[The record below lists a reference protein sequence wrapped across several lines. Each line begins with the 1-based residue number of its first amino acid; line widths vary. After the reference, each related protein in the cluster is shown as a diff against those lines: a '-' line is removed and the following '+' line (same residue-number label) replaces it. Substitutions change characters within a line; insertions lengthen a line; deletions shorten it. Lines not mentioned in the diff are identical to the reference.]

1 MAEKHKNAA
10 LGFTVKSGWACAV
23 LLAGSADAP
32 EVVDCR
38 RIELSDPDIPESRQP
53 HHDGFGTARAEGR
66 ELTRLVT
73 SVERFGRESVDV
85 LLGEYQKG
93 GHRLRGVGVVV
104 GSLIDPAK
112 LGNSHVRI
120 HALEGQ
126 LFRRVIEDGAQRSK
140 LKYSIWRERDLYGVA
155 AGSLR
160 RPEPGIRTTL
170 TALGKGVDG
179 SWRAEHK
186 AAALAAWLVLVG
198 GPTIRAARL

>member
-73 SVERFGRESVDV
+73 SVEAFGRKSVTD
-85 LLGEYQKG
+85 LIRGYGKD

-104 GSLIDPAK
+104 GSLIDPAS

-120 HALEGQ
+120 HALEGR
-126 LFRRVIEDGAQRSK
+126 LFRRVIEDGAEQSR
-140 LKYSIWRERDLYGVA
+140 LKYSIWRERDVYSVA
-155 AGSLR
+155 AESLR
-160 RPEPGIRTTL
+160 RPEARIRATV
-170 TALGKGVDG
+170 TALGKSVDG
-179 SWRAEHK
+179 SWRAEQK
-186 AAALAAWLVLVG
+186 AATLAAWLVLAG
-198 GPTIRAARL
+198 RNG